1 MIFDTKGEQLL
12 LTLMNYQIAILSVA
26 RFTETA
32 ALLETIQQART
43 NIQFFFGSGLK
54 KEETKATT
62 YDTYFQPSNR

>member
-12 LTLMNYQIAILSVA
+12 PTLMNYQIAILSVP

-43 NIQFFFGSGLK
+43 KIHNIGIWP
-54 KEETKATT
+54 EERGDKGYNLQHILPT
-62 YDTYFQPSNR
+62 

>member
-26 RFTETA
+26 RFTKQQ
-32 ALLETIQQART
+32 LCWKQSNKLEQTYTI
-43 NIQFFFGSGLK
+43 FESGLN

>member
-32 ALLETIQQART
+32 ALLETIQQARAGIH
-43 NIQFFFGSGLK
+43 NI
-54 KEETKATT
+54 
-62 YDTYFQPSNR
+62 